1 MYDLVITGGTVVD
14 GTGTPPRLA
23 DIAVQDGIV
32 AAVSEPGQLDGAGRE
47 HIDATGLIVTPGFVD
62 IHTHYDGQATW
73 DPFLSPSCWHG
84 VTTVVAGNCGVGF
97 APAAPDKRE
106 WLVGLMEGVEDIPGS
121 ALVEG
126 LKWGWESFPEYLDA
140 LETMPRI
147 MDIGAQIAHGP
158 VRAYV
163 MGERGAN
170 NEPATP
176 EDIEQMAT
184 LVGDAVRAGA
194 LGFSTS
200 RTLSHRA
207 IDGEPV
213 PGTYAAEDELFGIG
227 RALRDVG
234 AGLFEVAPSGIA
246 GDDHIEPYKEVA
258 WMQRLAKE
266 IERPVTFGMNQINTS
281 PDEYHDMLDAAATAA
296 AAGDNLIPQVAGRA
310 AGLLFGLETT
320 FHPFINRPTWQSLMG
335 LAPAERLERLRE
347 PAIRE
352 AILTEQDPPDK
363 PNVLSMYGDRTVKLT
378 EEMDYEPDYESSV
391 GYLAEQSG
399 RTVFE
404 ELYDLITASGPD
416 QLFMVPILNYAYSSL
431 DAVREMI
438 QHPQAVMGLA
448 DGGAHCAIICD
459 ASIPTTNVTLWTRD
473 RTRGEKLPL
482 EFIIRKQTQD
492 TARLFGMHDRGVL
505 AAGFK
510 ADINVI
516 DYDNLRVHQP
526 QIVHDLPGGAKRLI
540 QRADGYVATIVS
552 GEVVM
557 RNGEPTEARP
567 GRVVRGEQLA
577 PA

>member
-1 MYDLVITGGTVVD
+1 MYDLVITGGMVVD

-23 DIAVQDGIV
+23 DIAVQDGVI
-32 AAVSEPGQLDGAGRE
+32 AAVTEPGQLDGDGRE
-47 HIDATGLIVTPGFVD
+47 HIDATGLLVTPGFVD

-73 DPFLSPSCWHG
+73 DPFLTPSCWHG

-97 APAAPDKRE
+97 APAAPDKHE
-106 WLVGLMEGVEDIPGS
+106 WLIGLMEGVEDIPGS

-147 MDIGAQIAHGP
+147 MDIGTQVAHGP

-234 AGLFEVAPSGIA
+234 AGLFEVAPSGVA

-281 PDEYHDMLDAAATAA
+281 PDEYLDMLEAAATAA

-363 PNVLSMYGDRTVKLT
+363 PNVLSLYGDRTVKLT
-378 EEMDYEPDYESSV
+378 DEMNYEPDYEASV
-391 GYLAEQSG
+391 GHLAQQSG

-459 ASIPTTNVTLWTRD
+459 ASIPTTNVTIWTRD

-505 AAGFK
+505 AAGYK
-510 ADINVI
+510 ADLNVI

-567 GRVVRGEQLA
+567 GRVVRGAQLA

>member
-23 DIAVQDGIV
+23 DVAVQDGII
-32 AAVSEPGQLDGAGRE
+32 AAVVEPGRLDAEGRE

-106 WLVGLMEGVEDIPGS
+106 WLIGLMEGVEDIPGS

-140 LETMPRI
+140 LETMPRT
-147 MDIGAQIAHGP
+147 MDIGAQVAHGP

-234 AGLFEVAPSGIA
+234 AGLFEVAPSGVA

-281 PDEYHDMLDAAATAA
+281 PDEYRDMLGAAASAA

-347 PAIRE
+347 PSIRE

-363 PNVLSMYGDRTVKLT
+363 PNVLSAYGDRTVKLT
-378 EEMDYEPDYESSV
+378 DEMNYEPDYESSV
-391 GYLAEQSG
+391 GYLARQSG

-404 ELYDLITASGPD
+404 ELYDLITESAPD

-492 TARLFGMHDRGVL
+492 TARLYGMHDRGVL
-505 AAGFK
+505 AAGYK
-510 ADINVI
+510 ADLNVI

-552 GEVVM
+552 GEIVM